1 MLDLGPRIKGG
12 AKVATLKDIAERVG
26 VSISTVSRVL
36 NDDDSKI
43 VNAVTK
49 EKILITAEELGYR
62 KKGWSRRSI
71 VDRGIEPVVTKRKRV
86 GCIISLPQENYSYP
100 YFSLV
105 LKGIEKG
112 LADRGYGLAFIHTRD
127 ELRDPSVQQQVIQE
141 SQVDG
146 VIIIEGIDTPI
157 YASLKKHIPTIVGVD
172 VNDPKIP
179 TVSYDRVA
187 ASQAAV
193 RHLISQGHRKIG
205 FIGGLGLSG
214 DIYREKRFRGYH
226 NALLEA
232 DIELERRWILNA
244 EWQIETSFELMSRL
258 VKETPRAELPTAFF
272 VASDVMAISA
282 MRAVTEAGL
291 RVPDD
296 MAFFGVD
303 NIDISQYTSP
313 PLSTIHVPKYEIGQM
328 AAYLLSDRLEGRM
341 NFPIRALL
349 PYDLKIRG
357 SSTRV

>member
-1 MLDLGPRIKGG
+1 M
-12 AKVATLKDIAERVG
+12 ATLKDIAEKVG

-36 NDDDSKI
+36 NNDDSKI

-49 EKILITAEELGYR
+49 EKILITAKELGYR
-62 KKGWSRRSI
+62 TSGWSRRSTG
-71 VDRGIEPVVTKRKRV
+71 DGGAKPAVTKRA

-127 ELRDPSVQQQVIQE
+127 ELRDPSVQQQIIQD
-141 SQVDG
+141 SHVDG
-146 VIIIEGIDTPI
+146 AIIIEGIDSPI
-157 YASLKKHIPTIVGVD
+157 YEALKKHIPTIVGVD
-172 VNDPKIP
+172 VNDPTIP
-179 TVSYDRVA
+179 TVSYDRVS

-193 RHLISQGHRKIG
+193 RHLIEQGHRKIG

-214 DIYREKRFRGYH
+214 DIFREKRFRGYRY
-226 NALLEA
+226 ALLEA
-232 DIELERRWILNA
+232 GIEPERKWILNA

-258 VKETPRAELPTAFF
+258 VKEEPRAELPTAFF
-272 VASDVMAISA
+272 VASDVMAIAA
-282 MRAVTEAGL
+282 MRAVTEVGL

-296 MAFFGVD
+296 IAFFGVD

-313 PLSTIHVPKYEIGQM
+313 PLSTIHVPKYEIGQT
-328 AAYLLSDRLEGRM
+328 AAYLLSDCLEGRL
-341 NFPIRALL
+341 NFPIKALL
-349 PYDLKIRG
+349 PYDLKIRR
-357 SSTRV
+357 SSTKA